1 MRILVAFGTRPE
13 IIKLG
18 PVCRAFQRKGA
29 DLDVFWSGQHIE
41 LAAGLLDLFG
51 IEVTSAGVDIVDQPG
66 LGSKLGLM
74 TGQVE
79 RLLKTKRY
87 DWIVVQG
94 DTATAAAA
102 ATAGFL
108 NGVRV
113 AHVEAGLRTGDLHS
127 PWPEEFNRR
136 LIALASAVHFAPTAQ
151 SRDNLLAEGILPDQV
166 IMVGNTVVDALLY
179 AREKMR
185 AGHTP
190 IDDEIATLPADRK
203 LVLATLHRRENI
215 GEPLRNV
222 LRALKTLGNDGD
234 KLIVLPVHLN
244 PQVRAEVLDI
254 LGDAPNVRLVR
265 PLQYR
270 DFVWLLSR
278 AWTVVTDSGGVQEE
292 APTFGLKIL
301 IARESTERPEVVDAG
316 FGTLVGS
323 DYDVIVDGVR
333 RLTAGD
339 RPQLLDARNPF
350 GDGQSSDKIVEH
362 LLNHAKRVR
371 CPHPAAA

>member
-18 PVCRAFQRKGA
+18 PVCSALRRKGA

-51 IEVTSAGVDIVDQPG
+51 IEVTSTGADVVNEPG

-136 LIALASAVHFAPTAQ
+136 LIALAAAVHFAPTAQ
-151 SRDNLLAEGILPDQV
+151 SRNNLLGEDILPDQV
-166 IMVGNTVVDALLY
+166 VMVGNTVVDALLY

-190 IDDEIATLPADRK
+190 IDNEVAGLPADKK

-215 GEPLRNV
+215 GGPLRNV

-254 LGDAPNVRLVR
+254 LGDVPNVRLVR
-265 PLQYR
+265 PLQYP

-292 APTFGLKIL
+292 APTFGLQIL

-323 DYDVIVDGVR
+323 DYDAIVDGVR

-339 RPQLLDARNPF
+339 RPQLLKACNPF
-350 GDGQSSDKIVEH
+350 GDGHSSERIAEH
-362 LLNHAKRVR
+362 LLHHVDGLRR
-371 CPHPAAA
+371 SRPAAA

>member
-1 MRILVAFGTRPE
+1 M
-13 IIKLG
+13 
-18 PVCRAFQRKGA
+18 
-29 DLDVFWSGQHIE
+29 
-41 LAAGLLDLFG
+41 
-51 IEVTSAGVDIVDQPG
+51 
-66 LGSKLGLM
+66 
-74 TGQVE
+74 VE
-79 RLLKTKRY
+79 RLLKARRY

-108 NGVRV
+108 NGVPV

-136 LIALASAVHFAPTAQ
+136 LIALAADIHFAPTAQ
-151 SRDNLLAEGILPDQV
+151 SRDNLLAEGIAADQV
-166 IMVGNTVVDALLY
+166 LMVGNTVVDALLY
-179 AREKMR
+179 AREKMHG
-185 AGHTP
+185 GHTP
-190 IDDEIATLPADRK
+190 IDDDIASLPADKK

-222 LRALKTLGNDGD
+222 LRALKTLGHDGD

-254 LGDAPNVRLVR
+254 LGEAPNVRLVK

-292 APTFGLKIL
+292 TPTFGLKIL

-323 DYDVIVDGVR
+323 DYDAIVGGVR

-339 RPQLLDARNPF
+339 RPQLLEARNPF
-350 GDGQSSDKIVEH
+350 GDGHSSEKIAAH
-362 LLNHAKRVR
+362 LLDHAERVR
-371 CPHPAAA
+371 SSHSAAA